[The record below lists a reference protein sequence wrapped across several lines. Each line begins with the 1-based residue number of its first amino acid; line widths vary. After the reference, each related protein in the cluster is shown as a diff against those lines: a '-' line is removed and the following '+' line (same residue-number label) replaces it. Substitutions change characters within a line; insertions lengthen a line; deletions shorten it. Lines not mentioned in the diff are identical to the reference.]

1 MRYFHTLTFRVI
13 VGSCLLLIAVFG
25 FYTYFAVSYH
35 TTQVMS
41 QVCDSASILS
51 DIIKN
56 SAHYSMLKARS
67 EEVKETI
74 YGIGRVP
81 GVEIRIYNK
90 RGQIMVST
98 DKGQEGGVVD
108 MSAEAC
114 NVCHDSTKPLAKPL
128 DSVPSNQRFRY
139 YMGPQGYRLVGLVN
153 PIRNEPVC
161 SNADCHAHA
170 PDQTVLGL
178 LDVRMSLENMDANIE
193 QARWKLILYAIVG
206 TIVVML
212 ASTLFL
218 SVTVHRP
225 VQKLREGTR
234 QISAGHFD
242 YRIPLVSRDEIGE
255 LALAFNEMTESL
267 QKAEQENRLW
277 SQTLERRV
285 EEKTAELKQIH
296 EQILQIERMASLGK
310 LSATVAHELNNPLA
324 GILNY
329 LKLIEK
335 RLRKTE
341 PSPAMQSSLEDL
353 ELIIGEVKR
362 CGNIVKNLL
371 LFSKR
376 QVAEFS
382 LVPVA
387 DIVDR
392 AVRLMQHHFK
402 ISNVNF
408 QSEIA
413 IPEATLMCDESQIQ
427 QALIAL
433 FVNAVEA
440 MPEGGDLKLKVM
452 RNASG
457 GIRMDIADTGIGVA
471 AEDTPHLFEPF
482 FSTKKDGKGV
492 GLGLAVVY
500 GILERHKGTVSVQSQ
515 PGKGTVFTLS
525 FPTAEMNP
533 LGVENKATPS

>member
-13 VGSCLLLIAVFG
+13 VGSCLLLVALFG
-25 FYTYFAVSYH
+25 LYTYFAINFH
-35 TTQVMS
+35 NTQMMNE
-41 QVCDSASILS
+41 VCDSASILS

-56 SAHYSMLKARS
+56 STHYSMLTARS
-67 EEVKETI
+67 EDVKEAI
-74 YGIGRVP
+74 YGMSRVP

-98 DKGQEGGVVD
+98 DRSQEGKVVD

-114 NVCHDSTKPLAKPL
+114 NVCHDSTKPLARPL
-128 DSVPSNQRFRY
+128 QSVPSNQLFRY
-139 YMGPQGYRLVGLVN
+139 YTGPQGFRFVGLIN
-153 PIRNEPVC
+153 PIRNEPSC
-161 SNADCHAHA
+161 YGCHSQ
-170 PDQTVLGL
+170 DQTILGV
-178 LDVRMSLENMDANIE
+178 LDVRMSLEKVNANIAE
-193 QARWKLILYAIVG
+193 ARWKLILYAILG
-206 TIVVML
+206 TVVVIV
-212 ASTLFL
+212 ASVLFL

-225 VQKLREGTR
+225 VGRLREGTKR
-234 QISAGHFD
+234 ISAGQFD
-242 YRIPLVSRDEIGE
+242 YQITLASKDEIGE
-255 LALAFNEMTESL
+255 LARAFNEMTKSL
-267 QKAEQENRLW
+267 QKAEQENKHW
-277 SQTLERRV
+277 SQTLEKRV
-285 EEKTAELKQIH
+285 EEKTAELKEIH
-296 EQILQIERMASLGK
+296 EQILQIEKMASLGK

-335 RLRKTE
+335 RLKKIE
-341 PSPAMQSSLEDL
+341 PSPVLQSTLDDL

-362 CGNIVKNLL
+362 CGSIVKNLL

-376 QVAEFS
+376 QVAEFG

-387 DIVDR
+387 EIVDR

-402 ISNVNF
+402 ISNVDF

-413 IPEATLMCDESQIQ
+413 IPEAKLLCDESQIQ

-440 MPEGGDLKLKVM
+440 MPAGGDLKLTVT
-452 RNASG
+452 RNAAG
-457 GIRMDIADTGIGVA
+457 GIRMDIADTGSGVA
-471 AEDTPHLFEPF
+471 AGDIPHLFEPF
-482 FSTKKDGKGV
+482 FTTKKEGKGV

-500 GILERHKGTVSVQSQ
+500 GILELHEGTVSVQSQ

-525 FPTAEMNP
+525 FPARPDE
-533 LGVENKATPS
+533 PSRG